1 MVLVAGPEWRRQGD
15 NQKGMNPFVDA
26 VGERSYLSGI
36 MVWQP
41 YSLVRGT
48 DGIRT
53 LRPDRLMI
61 GGTLGVDGEW
71 DKGWPCGDN
80 YTLLNEYNL
89 ML

>member
-1 MVLVAGPEWRRQGD
+1 MIEEEVQQLVK
-15 NQKGMNPFVDA
+15 N
-26 VGERSYLSGI
+26 ER
-36 MVWQP
+36 

-71 DKGWPCGDN
+71 DKGWPCGDK
-80 YTLLNEYNL
+80 YTLLNEYDL